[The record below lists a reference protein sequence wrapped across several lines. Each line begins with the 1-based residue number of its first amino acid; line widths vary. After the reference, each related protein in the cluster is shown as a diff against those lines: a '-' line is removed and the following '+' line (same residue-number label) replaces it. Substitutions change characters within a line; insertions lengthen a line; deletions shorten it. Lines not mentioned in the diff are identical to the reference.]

1 MELENY
7 LPLSLKNPKEQKYI
21 IAKIEAEQALVAIN
35 REIIERFEKKIQ
47 AKLNEIWD
55 CGS

>member
-21 IAKIEAEQALVAIN
+21 IAEIEAEQALVAIN